1 MWIENTV
8 LHTWYTPSY
17 TRVKFNV
24 RVHYPG
30 TVYNI
35 KDHTSYY
42 RTTHNKY
49 VFFSLFTHVGA
60 SVTFGLCFVL
70 PVLYCQFCIAR
81 NCTQLFFFILFF
93 LSSPFSFYAAHT
105 GQDEDILEDLSMFRN
120 SCVVLMIDPLLP
132 FDKDC

>member
-1 MWIENTV
+1 MC
-8 LHTWYTPSY
+8 
-17 TRVKFNV
+17 TR
-24 RVHYPG
+24 
-30 TVYNI
+30 
-35 KDHTSYY
+35 SC
-42 RTTHNKY
+42 TTHVVHTIIHKGKIQCACALPGYTTLKIIYLLPRIKY
-49 VFFSLFTHVGA
+49 VVFFLFTHVGA